1 MANSRSSFSNFLTV
15 VAFLVLTVLAIR
27 FYGNTKDRSDNIAEA
42 QTNSGES
49 SLYQKGQAVVD
60 SIWAYAKVAANVNL
74 IKNLGVG
81 NANLGENIKKYLSAN
96 TSAPVSNS
104 DNSNDSNENNID
116 VSSQSGAVNS
126 YDVENNRPLVDL
138 TKGSNEKPVAVAN
151 ASDKT
156 VTTKNSTSSE
166 TANFDLQEE
175 ISSLISYQKTSDG
188 AEIIIT
194 SKSGTEYKLPL
205 PFKFL
210 AK

>member
-1 MANSRSSFSNFLTV
+1 MSNSRSSFSSFLTV

-27 FYGNTKDRSDNIAEA
+27 FYGNTRNQSANLAEA
-42 QTNSGES
+42 QANSGES
-49 SLYQKGQAVVD
+49 SLYQKGQTAFN
-60 SIWAYAKVAANVNL
+60 SIWAYAKVIANVNL

-81 NANLGENIKKYLSAN
+81 NANLGENIKKALISNQVASNSNTGDGSQAINN
-96 TSAPVSNS
+96 TSVQG
-104 DNSNDSNENNID
+104 D
-116 VSSQSGAVNS
+116 GVNS

-138 TKGSNEKPVAVAN
+138 TKVSNEKPVEVAN

-156 VTTKNSTSSE
+156 ATAQNSTSSE
-166 TANFDLQEE
+166 ANNLDLQKE

-194 SKSGTEYKLPL
+194 SKSGAEYKLPL